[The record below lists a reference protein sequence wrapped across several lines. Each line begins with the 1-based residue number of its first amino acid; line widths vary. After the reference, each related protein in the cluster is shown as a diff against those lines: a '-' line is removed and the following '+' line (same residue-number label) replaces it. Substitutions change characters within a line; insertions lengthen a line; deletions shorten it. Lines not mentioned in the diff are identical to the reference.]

1 MRYIINTLKMLGWLI
16 VIAPANGALMAHEF
30 WIDPVIFEL
39 PADAPLVAD
48 IRVGQNFSGA
58 AYAYYPPQFRRFDLV
73 TSKGTQPVLGRPGD
87 QPALNVPSPATGLI
101 TAVHVTGDMT
111 LTYKDWAKF
120 KAFVTHKDFAW
131 ATSDHLAR
139 GLPETGFK
147 ERYSRYAKSLFAVG
161 NGAGQDR
168 EVGLVTELVAR
179 TNPYTDDIG
188 QGILLQVLYKGAPRT
203 NAQLELF
210 EKAADGKVQI
220 TLHRTD
226 ETGHVRVPV
235 QRGRRYLA
243 DAVVMRPLDAA
254 TSDGAVWESLWASL
268 TFAVPD

>member
-1 MRYIINTLKMLGWLI
+1 MRPSETPMRYIINTLKMFGWLI

-58 AYAYYPPQFRRFDLV
+58 AYAYYPPQFRRLDLV

-87 QPALNVPSPATGLI
+87 RPALNVPSPATGLI

-131 ATSDHLAR
+131 ATSDHFAR

-161 NGAGQDR
+161 NGAGQGR
-168 EVGLVTELVAR
+168 LRGLNPVPWALTCQASLAGAQRNFATRCPRVQDPINR
-179 TNPYTDDIG
+179 TNPCWPIPCF
-188 QGILLQVLYKGAPRT
+188 PRC
-203 NAQLELF
+203 L
-210 EKAADGKVQI
+210 
-220 TLHRTD
+220 TLI
-226 ETGHVRVPV
+226 
-235 QRGRRYLA
+235 
-243 DAVVMRPLDAA
+243 
-254 TSDGAVWESLWASL
+254 
-268 TFAVPD
+268 

>member
-16 VIAPANGALMAHEF
+16 VIAPASGALKAHEF
-30 WIDPVIFEL
+30 WIDPVAFQL
-39 PADAPLVAD
+39 PVDAPLVAD
-48 IRVGQNFSGA
+48 IRVGQDFSGA
-58 AYAYYPPQFRRFDLV
+58 AYAYYPPQFRRFDLI
-73 TSKGTQPVLGRPGD
+73 TSQGTQPVLGRPGD
-87 QPALNVPSPATGLI
+87 RPALNVTPPTTGLI
-101 TAVHVTGDMT
+101 VAVHVTDDMT

-131 ATSDHLAR
+131 ATDDHLGR

-147 ERYSRYAKSLFAVG
+147 ERYSRYAKSLLAVG

-188 QGILLQVLYKGAPRT
+188 QGILLQVLYKGAPRS